1 MFVNPEQ
8 MQQIAE
14 HMQKKYTA
22 GKRIDAINNL
32 LQNPTFDPQSN
43 ESWPAIRNGLVDALN
58 DHDEHLW
65 VSCWSFW
72 SHRTFICTVHKL

>member
-8 MQQIAE
+8 MQEIAE

-22 GKRIDAINNL
+22 GKRIGAINNL

-43 ESWPAIRNGLVDALN
+43 ESWPAIRRGLVDALN

-65 VSCWSFW
+65 VSLKGLHLVNVTWESQF
-72 SHRTFICTVHKL
+72 